1 MLSRFNIT
9 IIAAIFAASATIC
22 AAQAKPKETPKP
34 AGTPVPLMINKPGA
48 VNVTAEQLAETAV
61 FFYGFPGYATQPL
74 GRERLN
80 QIRKTTIERGS
91 TTLTAAD
98 GKTER
103 ATYQRYVIRGEDLAK
118 EKIRLD
124 QDFPTARYALVFN
137 GDKIFGIYNTT
148 VFAPREDASRS
159 FGDQINHGLEALLR
173 YKENGSTIE
182 LGPREKLMGVDYYV
196 LDVTDKQSRKTR
208 FYISAKTYRV
218 MMLTYEEGGVK
229 YKRRFYN
236 YNYAQGT
243 LVPFR
248 SVLWADDKQ
257 VEESEVGT
265 ITFGQR
271 VDDGM
276 FNGG

>member
-9 IIAAIFAASATIC
+9 VLAGILAASATV
-22 AAQAKPKETPKP
+22 AASQTSPKP
-34 AGTPVPLMINKPGA
+34 SPTPNAA
-48 VNVTAEQLAETAV
+48 VLAKGQVNLTAEQLAETAV
-61 FFYGFPGYATQPL
+61 FSYGFPGYATIPI
-74 GRERLN
+74 GRDRLN
-80 QIRKTTIERGS
+80 QIRKTTIEKGRTVH
-91 TTLTAAD
+91 TTPD
-98 GKTER
+98 GKTEQ
-103 ATYQRYVIRGEDLAK
+103 ATYQRYVIRGEDLSK

-124 QDFPTARYALVFN
+124 QDFPTARYALIYS
-137 GDKIFGIYNTT
+137 GDKIFGVYNNT

-173 YKENGSTIE
+173 YKENGSTLE
-182 LGPREKLMGVDYYV
+182 LAPREKVMGVDYHV

-218 MMLTYEEGGVK
+218 MMLTYEEAGVK
-229 YKRRFYN
+229 YKRRFYD

-265 ITFGQR
+265 ITFGQK

-276 FNGG
+276 FTGG